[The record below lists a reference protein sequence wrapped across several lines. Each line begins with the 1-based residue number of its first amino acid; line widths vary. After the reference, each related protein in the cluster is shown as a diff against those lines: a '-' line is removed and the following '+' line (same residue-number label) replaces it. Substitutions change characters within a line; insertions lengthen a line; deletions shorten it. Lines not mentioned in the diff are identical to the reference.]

1 MPSVKHAAP
10 TKMRIA
16 HGVAISAI
24 EKLRHT
30 PPSIASIVQRIG
42 LMKLIDWIHDGMMK
56 VGTIA
61 PPTIDNGIRIAHP
74 APDAV
79 CSVLP
84 RLATSIM
91 KPTKQIAAES
101 RAYYAAVRKAGG

>member
-1 MPSVKHAAP
+1 MIK
-10 TKMRIA
+10 IA

-42 LMKLIDWIHDGMMK
+42 LMKLIDCTHAGITN

-61 PPTIDNGIRIAHP
+61 PPIIDSGIRIAQP

-79 CSVLP
+79 GCGAGDIRGAAGEERPVRASARAL
-84 RLATSIM
+84 
-91 KPTKQIAAES
+91 IADSERFA
-101 RAYYAAVRKAGG
+101 